1 MSFVTTTAG
10 APVAEARKLRRDVG
24 MVGLLF
30 ASVGSIIGSG
40 WLFGA
45 LNASLVAGP
54 ASLISWVLGGAAVIL
69 LALIHAELGGM
80 YPVAGGSA
88 RFPHYAFGS
97 LIGFAS
103 GWFAFLGAVT
113 TAPIEV
119 EAALQYAHK
128 ILPNLTQSVNG
139 QIIVTPA
146 GYVVAALL
154 MPLVLVHQCHG
165 RQVALRDEQGCRLVE
180 DHHPGS
186 HGGGATDRVVP
197 PEQLHRR
204 GRLHPVRVERDF
216 QRHTSGRGHLRLP
229 RLRASHAA
237 GSRDA

>member
-1 MSFVTTTAG
+1 
-10 APVAEARKLRRDVG
+10 

-54 ASLISWVLGGAAVIL
+54 ASLISWVLGGAVVML

-97 LIGFAS
+97 LVGFAS
-103 GWFAFLGAVT
+103 GWFAFIGAVT

-119 EAALQYAHK
+119 EAALQYAHRYV
-128 ILPNLTQSVNG
+128 PGLTQSVNG
-139 QIIVTPA
+139 QIIVTPR
-146 GYVVAALL
+146 GYLGDLTAEAEPVEAA
-154 MPLVLVHQCHG
+154 Q
-165 RQVALRDEQGCRLVE
+165 
-180 DHHPGS
+180 
-186 HGGGATDRVVP
+186 
-197 PEQLHRR
+197 
-204 GRLHPVRVERDF
+204 
-216 QRHTSGRGHLRLP
+216 
-229 RLRASHAA
+229 
-237 GSRDA
+237 